1 MSNSKNK
8 QILSEMHPNDLH
20 FKRIMKYYDDGTPST
35 KKQVA
40 IVVTG
45 NKNANRSN
53 VMDALGDMDYREILD
68 TEKLLKLKDE
78 SIVLTEGL
86 GTAISKIRNL
96 AVKIAAQK
104 VDSAQNHLKLDKI
117 KKENPNGKAAMAQA
131 QMALTSQGNL
141 DEDLKSIINKLAVKV
156 GTSSSYGAILSALLS
171 AGSWFAFLE
180 STFMRFYYS
189 EIQKLAEPEVFK
201 VMQDIYGAKGA
212 EGSLWGKF
220 GMYAFFVF
228 FVIAL
233 VSLAVARLSKE
244 KKNEDIVPGGL
255 AKGMN
260 LTDIANHHKVDIDD
274 LMKELELGIKTE
286 MEHTTDKKV
295 AEEIALDHLFE
306 DPKYYTKLTA
316 MEKGDVKSEAANP
329 AERIQTLNNRI
340 AKLRADMARAKS
352 DNQKN
357 IFQARLKN
365 ALQTL
370 SNIRKDLGT
379 KKESVKEAAIV
390 YKINKPAVEKFLKK
404 YPRVGQIMKVL
415 VSKNS
420 DVMKG
425 YKAFIK
431 FNDKNADYFGGRA
444 EITSS
449 PTFGTKTFYK
459 YDWDGVGGW
468 AEVYQYIYNQQ
479 NESINEDV
487 NFRDGKYHF
496 HSKNSIAHLT
506 YNGKEIASGDFDGDA
521 DAYFM
526 SHSSWKGE
534 KAFDTG
540 KDVIAYFKK
549 NNIVTESV
557 ESLDEKLPND
567 FATIPNDSRV
577 DGMMKHL
584 QNHIAVISKNIKAGK
599 GVYKK
604 DLMKIANII
613 KSLQQFE
620 GINEENEPT
629 NPELWDRAIAAA
641 KREYDVYPSA
651 YANAFA
657 SKWYKER
664 GGNWKTKK
672 ESVNEEEKSP
682 EEIVQG
688 LKQMAMGDLERIE
701 DYAEMVADRMEQGQE
716 LSSWMYSQITL
727 AVDQLNSVHDAMDGN
742 DGIKESVNESKKM
755 FSVHSSGGKK
765 FDINVYDGRKNKD
778 GSPFI
783 DVVTAN
789 HNLELKDKIQ
799 AYKSKGYIEV
809 DSVGKK
815 LGIKYKTESVNE
827 AKAGD
832 FEIGDFVHFKS
843 KNKTGMVKKIDG
855 DKITIMTIKGDV
867 VGDIKDVKVLYQD
880 NINEAGPCWKG
891 YKQIGMKT
899 KDGREVPN
907 CVPEALDLNESRF
920 SEIDIMAKEAKSF
933 RDFVKEFYKEY
944 PKLPKDKDS
953 MKWLEGLYKSS
964 IDEVVDDKG
973 NERVALA
980 LPQTKEESVNE
991 DCGCN
996 RSTLSEGVAKEIL
1009 TQLGGNKFIAM
1020 TGAKNLV
1027 DGGKFL
1033 GFKLPRAKDGINYV
1047 KITLTSMDLYDIEFG
1062 RIRANDYKVIKKVS
1076 GIYNDQLQNIFTK
1089 VTGLHTRL

>member
-20 FKRIMKYYDDGTPST
+20 FRRIMKYYDDGTPST

-53 VMDALGDMDYREILD
+53 VMDALGDMDYRDILD

-117 KKENPNGKAAMAQA
+117 KKDNPNGKAAMAQA

-171 AGSWFAFLE
+171 AGSWFGFLE

-189 EIQKLAEPEVFK
+189 EIQKLAEPEVFR

-340 AKLRADMARAKS
+340 AKLRADMARAKT

-534 KAFDTG
+534 KSFDTG

-549 NNIVTESV
+549 NNIVTES
-557 ESLDEKLPND
+557 
-567 FATIPNDSRV
+567 
-577 DGMMKHL
+577 
-584 QNHIAVISKNIKAGK
+584 SK
-599 GVYKK
+599 
-604 DLMKIANII
+604 DD
-613 KSLQQFE
+613 
-620 GINEENEPT
+620 INEENEPT
-629 NPELWDRAIAAA
+629 NPELWDKAIAAA
-641 KREYDVYPSA
+641 KRKYDVYPSA

-657 SKWYKER
+657 SKWYKEK
-664 GGNWKTKK
+664 GGDWKTK
-672 ESVNEEEKSP
+672 
-682 EEIVQG
+682 
-688 LKQMAMGDLERIE
+688 
-701 DYAEMVADRMEQGQE
+701 
-716 LSSWMYSQITL
+716 
-727 AVDQLNSVHDAMDGN
+727 
-742 DGIKESVNESKKM
+742 KESVNESKKM
-755 FSVHSSGGKK
+755 FSVHSAGGKK

-855 DKITIMTIKGDV
+855 DKITIMTMKGDV

-1062 RIRANDYKVIKKVS
+1062 GIRANDYKVVKKVG

>member
-20 FKRIMKYYDDGTPST
+20 FRRIMKYYDDGTPST

-53 VMDALGDMDYREILD
+53 VMDALGDMDYRDILD

-255 AKGMN
+255 AKGMT
-260 LTDIANHHKVDIDD
+260 LPDIANHHKVDIDD

-306 DPKYYTKLTA
+306 DPKYYSKLTA

-329 AERIQTLNNRI
+329 AERIQKLNNRI
-340 AKLRADMARAKS
+340 TKLRADMARAKS

-420 DVMKG
+420 DVMRG

-431 FNDKNADYFGGRA
+431 FNDKNADYFGGKA

-549 NNIVTESV
+549 NNIVTES
-557 ESLDEKLPND
+557 
-567 FATIPNDSRV
+567 
-577 DGMMKHL
+577 
-584 QNHIAVISKNIKAGK
+584 SKE
-599 GVYKK
+599 
-604 DLMKIANII
+604 D
-613 KSLQQFE
+613 
-620 GINEENEPT
+620 INEENEPT

-641 KREYDVYPSA
+641 KRKYDVYPSA

-657 SKWYKER
+657 SKWYKEK
-664 GGNWKTKK
+664 GGDWKTKK
-672 ESVNEEEKSP
+672 ESV
-682 EEIVQG
+682 
-688 LKQMAMGDLERIE
+688 
-701 DYAEMVADRMEQGQE
+701 
-716 LSSWMYSQITL
+716 
-727 AVDQLNSVHDAMDGN
+727 
-742 DGIKESVNESKKM
+742 
-755 FSVHSSGGKK
+755 
-765 FDINVYDGRKNKD
+765 
-778 GSPFI
+778 
-783 DVVTAN
+783 
-789 HNLELKDKIQ
+789 
-799 AYKSKGYIEV
+799 
-809 DSVGKK
+809 
-815 LGIKYKTESVNE
+815 
-827 AKAGD
+827 
-832 FEIGDFVHFKS
+832 
-843 KNKTGMVKKIDG
+843 
-855 DKITIMTIKGDV
+855 
-867 VGDIKDVKVLYQD
+867 
-880 NINEAGPCWKG
+880 NEAGPCWKG

-920 SEIDIMAKEAKSF
+920 SEIDIMAKEAKTF

-953 MKWLEGLYKSS
+953 IKWLEGIYKSS
-964 IDEVVDDKG
+964 VDEVVDDKG

-980 LPQTKEESVNE
+980 LPQTKEENVNE

-1009 TQLGGNKFIAM
+1009 AQLGGNRFIAM

-1033 GFKLPRAKDGINYV
+1033 AFKLPRAKDSINYV
-1047 KITLTSMDLYDIEFG
+1047 KISLTSMDLYDIEFG
-1062 RIRANDYKVIKKVS
+1062 RIRANNYKVVKKLGGV
-1076 GIYNDQLQNIFTK
+1076 YNDQLQNIFTK

>member
-1 MSNSKNK
+1 MSNLKNT
-8 QILSEMHPNDLH
+8 QNLQEMHPNDLH
-20 FKRIMKYYDDGTPST
+20 FRRVMNYYDSGSPST

-53 VMDALGDMDYREILD
+53 VMDALGDMDYHEILD

-78 SIVLTEGL
+78 SVVLTEGL

-96 AVKIAAQK
+96 AIKIASQK

-117 KKENPNGKAAMAQA
+117 GKDTPDGKSAMNQA

-141 DEDLKSIINKLAVKV
+141 DEDLKSIINKLAVKI

-171 AGSWFAFLE
+171 AGSWFSYLE
-180 STFMRFYYS
+180 ASFMRFYYS
-189 EIQKLAEPEVFK
+189 EIQKLAEPEVFR
-201 VMQDIYGAKGA
+201 VMQDIYGAKGV
-212 EGSLWGKF
+212 EGSIWGKF

-228 FVIAL
+228 FVIATI
-233 VSLAVARLSKE
+233 SLAVARLSKE
-244 KKNEDIVPGGL
+244 KKNEDMIPGGL
-255 AKGMN
+255 AKGMD
-260 LTDIANHHKVDIDD
+260 LTDVANHHKVDIDE
-274 LMKELELGIKTE
+274 LMKEFELGVKTE
-286 MEHTTDKKV
+286 MEHTSDKKV

-306 DPKYYTKLTA
+306 DPKYYSKLTA
-316 MEKGDVKSEAANP
+316 MEKENLKAEATNP

-340 AKLRADMARAKS
+340 AKLRADMARAKT

-365 ALQTL
+365 ALQAL
-370 SNIRKDLGT
+370 SNVRKDLGT

-415 VSKNS
+415 ASKNS

-425 YKAFIK
+425 YKSFIK

-496 HSKNSIAHLT
+496 YSKNGIAHLA
-506 YNGKEIASGDFDGDA
+506 YNGSELSSGDFDGDA

-526 SHSSWKGE
+526 SHSSWKGQ

-549 NNIVTESV
+549 NNIVTES
-557 ESLDEKLPND
+557 SKDDIINEKLPND

-577 DGMMKHL
+577 NGIIKHL
-584 QNHIAVISKNIKAGK
+584 QNHIDILNKNVKAGK
-599 GVYKK
+599 QVYKK
-604 DLMKIANII
+604 DLLKMANII
-613 KSLQQFE
+613 KALQMYE

-641 KREYDVYPSA
+641 KAKYDVYPSA

-657 SKWYKER
+657 SKWYKEK
-664 GGNWKTKK
+664 GGDWKTKK
-672 ESVNEEEKSP
+672 ESV
-682 EEIVQG
+682 
-688 LKQMAMGDLERIE
+688 
-701 DYAEMVADRMEQGQE
+701 
-716 LSSWMYSQITL
+716 
-727 AVDQLNSVHDAMDGN
+727 
-742 DGIKESVNESKKM
+742 
-755 FSVHSSGGKK
+755 
-765 FDINVYDGRKNKD
+765 
-778 GSPFI
+778 
-783 DVVTAN
+783 
-789 HNLELKDKIQ
+789 
-799 AYKSKGYIEV
+799 
-809 DSVGKK
+809 
-815 LGIKYKTESVNE
+815 
-827 AKAGD
+827 
-832 FEIGDFVHFKS
+832 
-843 KNKTGMVKKIDG
+843 
-855 DKITIMTIKGDV
+855 
-867 VGDIKDVKVLYQD
+867 
-880 NINEAGPCWKG
+880 NEAGPCWKG
-891 YKQIGMKT
+891 YKQVGMKD
-899 KDGREVPN
+899 KDGRQVPN
-907 CVPEALDLNESRF
+907 CVPESLDLNESRF

-933 RDFVKEFYKEY
+933 KDFINQFYKEY

-953 MKWLEGLYKSS
+953 IKWLEGLYKSS
-964 IDEVVDDKG
+964 VDEVVDDKG

-980 LPQTKEESVNE
+980 LPQTTDE

-996 RSTLSEGVAKEIL
+996 RSTLTEGVAKEIL
-1009 TQLGGNKFIAM
+1009 TQLGGNKFIVM

-1027 DGGKFL
+1027 DGGKYL
-1033 GFKLPRAKDGINYV
+1033 AFKLPRAKDSINYV

-1062 RIRANDYKVIKKVS
+1062 RIRANQYKVVKSVD
-1076 GIYNDQLQNIFTK
+1076 GIYNDQLQNVFTK
-1089 VTGLHTRL
+1089 VTGLYTRL